1 MSQDLYKMN
10 LKTIVMQMIRMMS
23 KIMKLEI
30 EVDRSL

>member
-1 MSQDLYKMN
+1 MYKMN
-10 LKTIVMQMIRMMS
+10 LKTIVIQMIRMMS